1 MWLTDG
7 LLTNGIRCIKLKQ
20 RWKVIRL
27 KRVIDWRTSD
37 QWDTLYQIK
46 TKMKGHKIK
55 TCDWLTDFWPMGYT
69 LYQIKTKM
77 KGHKIKTCDWRT
89 SDQWDTLYQIKTKI
103 GLVWFYFRINQ
114 HLKEHS
120 KIYVKEIRLVA
131 HFSCNYNC
139 YCCSSMGPVTIT

>member
-1 MWLTDG
+1 MCYAM
-7 LLTNGIRCIKLKQ
+7 LLIEIVKSLF
-20 RWKVIRL
+20 
-27 KRVIDWRTSD
+27 
-37 QWDTLYQIK
+37 
-46 TKMKGHKIK
+46 
-55 TCDWLTDFWPMGYT
+55 TCLLF
-69 LYQIKTKM
+69 
-77 KGHKIKTCDWRT
+77 
-89 SDQWDTLYQIKTKI
+89 